1 MLVQNDFQG
10 EVVLKFEVEVKSSE
24 KQKLEDA
31 LKSISGKNLGK
42 VQVSKETEKK
52 TKQKLKLQLK
62 RLSY

>member
-1 MLVQNDFQG
+1 MT
-10 EVVLKFEVEVKSSE
+10 